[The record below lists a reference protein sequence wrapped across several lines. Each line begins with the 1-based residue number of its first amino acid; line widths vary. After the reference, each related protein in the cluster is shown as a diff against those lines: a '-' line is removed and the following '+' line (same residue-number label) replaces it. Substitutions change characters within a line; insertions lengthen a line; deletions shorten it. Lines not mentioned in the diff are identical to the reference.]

1 QHRARRARRRAAQAE
16 RPAAAQ
22 HRAAAQAPLAGRLGR
37 PWIAF
42 ITDPAA
48 PAQPYMDFDLY
59 LRFALALILVL
70 GLIALLAWVLRRFG
84 MGMKLAKGRR
94 LGIVEIQSLGPRH
107 RLILLRRDQ
116 VEHL

>member
-1 QHRARRARRRAAQAE
+1 
-16 RPAAAQ
+16 
-22 HRAAAQAPLAGRLGR
+22 
-37 PWIAF
+37 
-42 ITDPAA
+42 
-48 PAQPYMDFDLY
+48 MDFDLY

-94 LGIVEIQSLGPRH
+94 LSVVEVQSLGPRH

-116 VEHL
+116 AEHLVIIGPHSETVVESNIAAPPPNFAAALAAEEPKQ